1 MSVFNYERLQL
12 WQKSRTLVRNIYL
25 LTRDFP
31 MEEKYALTDQIRR
44 AVISISSN
52 IAEGSGRISDKEKLR
67 FLSNAY
73 GSLTEVSCQLTLA
86 HDIGIV
92 NPETLQSLRIDIEEI
107 GRMMSG
113 YRNFIIKRSSTVT
126 PF

>member
-31 MEEKYALTDQIRR
+31 VEEKYALTDQISR

-73 GSLTEVSCQLTLA
+73 GSLTEASCQLTLA

-113 YRNFIIKRSSTVT
+113 YRNFIIKRNSTVT

>member
-31 MEEKYALTDQIRR
+31 VEEKYALTDQIRR

-92 NPETLQSLRIDIEEI
+92 NPETMQSLRIDIEEI

-113 YRNFIIKRSSTVT
+113 YRNFIIKRNSTVT

>member
-1 MSVFNYERLQL
+1 MKGYNYV

-31 MEEKYALTDQIRR
+31 VEEKYALTDQIRR

-113 YRNFIIKRSSTVT
+113 YRNFIIKRNSTVT

>member
-1 MSVFNYERLQL
+1 MRGYNYV

-113 YRNFIIKRSSTVT
+113 YRNFIIKRNSTVT

>member
-113 YRNFIIKRSSTVT
+113 YRNFIIKRNSTVT

>member
-1 MSVFNYERLQL
+1 MSVFNYERLLL
-12 WQKSRTLVRNIYL
+12 WQKSRALVKSIYL
-25 LTRDFP
+25 LTREFP
-31 MEEKYALTDQIRR
+31 IEEKYALTDQIRR

-73 GSLTEVSCQLTLA
+73 GSLTEVSCQLSLA

-92 NPETLQSLRIDIEEI
+92 SPEKLHQLRLDIEEI

-113 YRNFIIKRSSTVT
+113 YRNFIVRQSSKAT